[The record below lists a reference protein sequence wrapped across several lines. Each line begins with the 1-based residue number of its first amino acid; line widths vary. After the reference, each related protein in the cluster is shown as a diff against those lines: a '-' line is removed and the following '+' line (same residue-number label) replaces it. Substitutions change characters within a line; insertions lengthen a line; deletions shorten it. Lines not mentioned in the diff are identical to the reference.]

1 MIIQEHKYGI
11 RTYHFSNLSQSGI
24 FHAIFSR
31 QGGVSQHAFLSLN
44 FGGTV
49 GDDPDHVLENHKRA
63 FNAINKPLDSRFD
76 VWQVHGKDIL
86 ITDHPRM
93 DSETH
98 QKADGIIT
106 AQSGITLLM
115 RFADCVPVMVAD
127 PENKIV
133 GIYHAG
139 WQGTLLKVGA
149 EFIDTMK
156 NRFHSKV
163 ENLIAGIGPS
173 ICSECYQVGEDFK
186 LKFKK
191 VFKKNHERM
200 LKVIN
205 GSYHLDLWLANRM
218 ILEESGVKNIEVA
231 GICTAHNPIEW
242 YSHRGEVGKTGRF
255 GAVISL

>member
-1 MIIQEHKYGI
+1 MIIQDHKNGI
-11 RTYHFSNLSQSGI
+11 RTYHFSNLNRSGI
-24 FHAIFSR
+24 FNAIFSR
-31 QGGVSQHAFLSLN
+31 QGGVSQHPFESLN

-49 GDDPDHVLENHKRA
+49 GDDPIHVLENHKRA
-63 FNAINKPLDSRFD
+63 FMAVNKPLESRFD
-76 VWQVHGKDIL
+76 VWQVHGKEI
-86 ITDHPRM
+86 IVTNRPRV
-93 DSETH
+93 DSERH

-106 AQSGITLLM
+106 AQTGITLLM

-127 PENKIV
+127 PEKKVV

-149 EFIDTMK
+149 GFIETMK
-156 NRFHSKV
+156 NRFHSKA

-191 VFKKNHERM
+191 VFGKDLDRM
-200 LKVIN
+200 LKVIDD
-205 GSYHLDLWLANRM
+205 SYHLDLWLANTI

-231 GICTAHNPIEW
+231 GICTAHNPNEW
-242 YSHRGEVGKTGRF
+242 YSHRGEFGRTGRF